1 MSMMDT
7 RRTLKER
14 FVLEGNPFSNQPA
27 HEFESNFPRIILL
40 VLHCLCIISC
50 QKRREWDASCKLSAT
65 SPFRRERRNLKEP

>member
-1 MSMMDT
+1 MSVIDT
-7 RRTLKER
+7 HRTLKKR

-50 QKRREWDASCKLSAT
+50 QKRRE
-65 SPFRRERRNLKEP
+65 